1 MRGRP
6 LVRLWGFE
14 SEVTEDCH
22 EKMRF
27 FQILLTE
34 VVVIYIE
41 IISVW
46 QTTPQIDFAIF
57 SHTYYRY
64 KTWCGPVAQQDRAPD
79 S

>member
-1 MRGRP
+1 MQGRP

-46 QTTPQIDFAIF
+46 
-57 SHTYYRY
+57 
-64 KTWCGPVAQQDRAPD
+64 
-79 S
+79 

>member
-22 EKMRF
+22 ENMRF

-46 QTTPQIDFAIF
+46 
-57 SHTYYRY
+57 
-64 KTWCGPVAQQDRAPD
+64 
-79 S
+79 